1 MEYQNMRQT
10 YSSKFTQDPNR
21 FRQIMNVIDSRMT
34 TIMSG
39 TYVQTACALN
49 PFVHYTMGTTQN
61 VLRELRKGL
70 DKMLDAEGAAIA
82 LQEFELFRRKLG
94 EFSTDTA

>member
-1 MEYQNMRQT
+1 MTNLDWWTNMA
-10 YSSKFTQDPNR
+10 
-21 FRQIMNVIDSRMT
+21 NVINDVEPLYIYLLHLSRMI

-70 DKMLDAEGAAIA
+70 DKMLDAEGAAMH
-82 LQEFELFRRKLG
+82 G
-94 EFSTDTA
+94 H